1 MTTPVPSS
9 RDDFPEPI
17 RRALAAR
24 VNYRCSN
31 PDCSAQTSGPQVEP
45 AKALN
50 VGVAAHITGAAPGG
64 PRYDATLTPDERT
77 DIANGVWLCQTCAK
91 LVDNDPARFSAAAL
105 RDWKTKAEQQAL
117 HLVGKTAPRHDVTVP
132 IIDKWV
138 NLPYPEKAGITQ
150 ALNSEGYELRWTTA
164 NEESERVDLQGWEPV
179 LLDQVDGTR
188 ARLKLRDHPVVGG
201 YLILLRKKRS

>member
-17 RRALAAR
+17 KRALAAR

-105 RDWKTKAEQQAL
+105 RGWKTKAEQQAL
-117 HLVGKTAPRHDVTVP
+117 HLVGKTAPRH
-132 IIDKWV
+132 
-138 NLPYPEKAGITQ
+138 
-150 ALNSEGYELRWTTA
+150 
-164 NEESERVDLQGWEPV
+164 SERYTQWNKWSVIG
-179 LLDQVDGTR
+179 LDARHGDSELIWSLGRECR
-188 ARLKLRDHPVVGG
+188 ATTGMRV
-201 YLILLRKKRS
+201 